1 MLPGLREESGAA
13 GRLPEGCRKAAGR
26 LPGGSRKARGA
37 GPRCSREAPGRL
49 TGVPGG
55 SREPGGTGQ
64 YPRDRIFD
72 YFAVVGLG
80 LEIVPPAPEIRTGPP
95 HFLTSQATKYHQ
107 KISVLTCGTP
117 PKPFC
122 IFRRASG
129 CTNPWLGAL
138 PGHLGP
144 RLPR

>member
-80 LEIVPPAPEIRTGPP
+80 LEIVLPAPEIRTGPP